1 MFIVSTLAHAP
12 PPPPHAQ
19 GFHSSAEKEAIS
31 NVILPLTGFLEG
43 HAFKQQ
49 LLYIIIVMQ
58 IISFP
63 VSMSLYD
70 ICFSST
76 APINTG

>member
-1 MFIVSTLAHAP
+1 MFIVSILTRAP
-12 PPPPHAQ
+12 PLHAQ

-31 NVILPLTGFLEG
+31 NVILLLTGFLEG

-58 IISFP
+58 ITFFP
-63 VSMSLYD
+63 V
-70 ICFSST
+70 
-76 APINTG
+76 